1 MSTISDQ
8 KKRTLE
14 ALQQRYTS
22 AKAKKL
28 QDEKVKSQKKSNFNT
43 PKPKFDAPR
52 GSKGLVITPRRTY
65 AQPSPHKGFVFFII
79 LFYAT
84 MQGFVYQHFLS
95 CCCCFS
101 GVAFSSSNC
110 QQKPSTSSGTL
121 PLSLCLHVS
130 SVWLC
135 TCSTNTLNF
144 VGEEINPVYA
154 ELSCAFHDTLSKGV
168 VSVNIPFIWVLD
180 IKFIVICYFTP
191 SNIHYHELWF
201 RIWMAQR
208 LFTMLYMT

>member
-1 MSTISDQ
+1 M
-8 KKRTLE
+8 
-14 ALQQRYTS
+14 
-22 AKAKKL
+22 
-28 QDEKVKSQKKSNFNT
+28 
-43 PKPKFDAPR
+43 
-52 GSKGLVITPRRTY
+52 
-65 AQPSPHKGFVFFII
+65 
-79 LFYAT
+79 
-84 MQGFVYQHFLS
+84 YQ
-95 CCCCFS
+95 
-101 GVAFSSSNC
+101 
-110 QQKPSTSSGTL
+110 
-121 PLSLCLHVS
+121 
-130 SVWLC
+130 VWLC

-180 IKFIVICYFTP
+180 IKFIAICYFTP